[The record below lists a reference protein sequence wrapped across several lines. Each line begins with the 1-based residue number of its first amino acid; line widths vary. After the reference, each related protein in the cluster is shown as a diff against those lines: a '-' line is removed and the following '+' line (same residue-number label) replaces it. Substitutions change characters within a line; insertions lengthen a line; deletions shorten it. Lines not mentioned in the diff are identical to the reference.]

1 MSGSRMAR
9 ILVQFPL
16 ERNNLFCLICL
27 LLFNGV
33 SLASKEL
40 SIAADV
46 EALTVNETGL
56 LESYQLMWMLGL

>member
-1 MSGSRMAR
+1 MAR